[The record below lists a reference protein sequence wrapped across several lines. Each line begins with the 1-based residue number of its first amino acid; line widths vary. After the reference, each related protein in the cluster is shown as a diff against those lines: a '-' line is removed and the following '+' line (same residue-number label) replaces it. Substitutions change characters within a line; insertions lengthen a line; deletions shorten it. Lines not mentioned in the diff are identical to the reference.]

1 VARAKRTDRAEARR
15 RHRAEAAAR
24 GTGEVDEASTSDTPP
39 PTRGK
44 PAPPPPPARPSIGT
58 AFRTAFRPVDFRA
71 DLAYLPRLLT
81 SRAIFIPVALS
92 ILATFLSLTQ
102 GAASQLVDPSPSPSV
117 SASASPAPDVSITPS
132 PPASASASV
141 SASPS
146 PSPSPS
152 ASASASPSASATP
165 SASASPSASPGASPS
180 PAPGG
185 GGGGIVGFVGDT
197 LFTFFVVPPPVAAAF
212 ITGFLAPRASYL
224 AGFIV
229 ALVSVGCLAVVAYSL
244 PELEAGR
251 RQEVIQQA
259 LILSPASGALYAAAA
274 AWYKRFLNLANPNR
288 AARAQQS
295 RRSNQRPM
303 RSRSPQ
309 RRR

>member
-1 VARAKRTDRAEARR
+1 MARAKRTDRAEARR

-24 GTGEVDEASTSDTPP
+24 ADGEVDEAPTTDTPP

-58 AFRTAFRPVDFRA
+58 AFRTAFRPVDFRG
-71 DLAYLPRLLT
+71 DLAYLPRLLRHK
-81 SRAIFIPVALS
+81 SILIPVALS

-102 GAASQLVDPSPSPSV
+102 GAASQAIINPSPSPGASV
-117 SASASPAPDVSITPS
+117 SASPAPDVSITPS
-132 PPASASASV
+132 PSA

-146 PSPSPS
+146 PSPSPSTSASASPSAS
-152 ASASASPSASATP
+152 ASASASPSASA
-165 SASASPSASPGASPS
+165 GASPS
-180 PAPGG
+180 PSPSPSPATG

-229 ALVSVGCLAVVAYSL
+229 ALVSVACLAVVAYSF
-244 PELEAGR
+244 PELGETR
-251 RQEVIQQA
+251 RQDVIQQA
-259 LILSPASGALYAAAA
+259 LILSPVSGALYAAAA
-274 AWYKRFLNLANPNR
+274 AWYRRFLNLANPNR
-288 AARAQQS
+288 AARAQQA
-295 RRSNQRPM
+295 RRSNQRPL
-303 RSRSPQ
+303 RSRSSQ